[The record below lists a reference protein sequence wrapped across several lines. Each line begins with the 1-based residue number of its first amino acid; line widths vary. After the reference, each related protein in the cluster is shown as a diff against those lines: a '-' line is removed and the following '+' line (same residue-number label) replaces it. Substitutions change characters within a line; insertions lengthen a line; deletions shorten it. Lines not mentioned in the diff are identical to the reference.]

1 MSLLLF
7 QNKEESPDKHL
18 LDDSQ
23 RYKTAEIVNGVLLK
37 RQKLNDRMYH
47 PLIVYYILSYLHIHF
62 YPRRIQVNNLNE
74 NDYVG
79 TKRMYSRETIINS
92 KGNRFAECKDIK

>member
-18 LDDSQ
+18 LDDVQ

-37 RQKLNDRMYH
+37 RQKLNDRML
-47 PLIVYYILSYLHIHF
+47 LIHYYI
-62 YPRRIQVNNLNE
+62 
-74 NDYVG
+74 
-79 TKRMYSRETIINS
+79 IIYRTLLFTCSFFN
-92 KGNRFAECKDIK
+92 F